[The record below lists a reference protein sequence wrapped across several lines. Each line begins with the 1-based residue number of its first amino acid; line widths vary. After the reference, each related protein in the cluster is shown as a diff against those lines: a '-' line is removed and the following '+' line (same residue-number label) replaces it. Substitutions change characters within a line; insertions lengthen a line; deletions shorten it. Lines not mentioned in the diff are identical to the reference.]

1 MRRRRKQEERQ
12 EEAVEPTAAQDSK
25 VVSALS
31 SNEAEAIAETSTE
44 RLREPVS
51 SATEVEEAFEPPV
64 SRDRERASSAGEEGT
79 KNMEEGGG
87 FARIKVIGLGGAGTN
102 AVDRMVAAG
111 LRGVEFIACNTDAQA
126 LALCTAERKLQLGN
140 NLTRGLGAG
149 GDPEIGLRAAEE
161 SRQEIKNS
169 LEGADMVF
177 ITAGMGGGTGTGAC
191 PVVAEV
197 AHELSALTVAVV
209 TKPFGF
215 ERGRRMA
222 VCERGIQALKEHV
235 DTLITIPNDRLLG
248 IVDKHATLD
257 EAFTQ
262 ADEILR
268 QGVQGISDLI
278 TVPGRINLDFADVK
292 AVMAGAG
299 SAIMGIGEATGEHR
313 ASEAAQSAISSP
325 LLETSIEGA
334 KRILFNITGG
344 PDLALAEVE
353 EAAQIVA
360 SASDTPDTNVIFGVV
375 VDREIGDV
383 VRVTVIA
390 TGFEPHTESGQKVVE
405 AFAEEVPEEPA
416 EPRDL
421 DVPAFVRRR

>member
-1 MRRRRKQEERQ
+1 MKRRRKQPQERQ
-12 EEAVEPTAAQDSK
+12 EEAVEPTAEESPVA
-25 VVSALS
+25 SAAS
-31 SNEAEAIAETSTE
+31 DVEDAFGAAAPE
-44 RLREPVS
+44 
-51 SATEVEEAFEPPV
+51 SAVTPAASDVEEAFRPPDV
-64 SRDRERASSAGEEGT
+64 GDAERALSAGEEGT
-79 KNMEEGGG
+79 RDMDEGGH
-87 FARIKVIGLGGAGTN
+87 FAKIKVIGLGGAGCN
-102 AVDRMVAAG
+102 AVDRMIAAD
-111 LRGVEFIACNTDAQA
+111 LRGVDFIAANTDAQA
-126 LALCTAERKLQLGN
+126 LALCSAERKLQLGKDI
-140 NLTRGLGAG
+140 TRGLGVG
-149 GDPEIGLRAAEE
+149 GDPELGLRAAEE

-177 ITAGMGGGTGTGAC
+177 ITAGMGGGTGTGGC

-197 AHELSALTVAVV
+197 ARELSALTVAVV

-222 VCERGIQALKEHV
+222 VAERGIQSLKEQV

-257 EAFTQ
+257 EAFAQ

-278 TVPGRINLDFADVK
+278 TVPGRINLDFADVRT
-292 AVMAGAG
+292 VMSGAG
-299 SAIMGIGEATGEHR
+299 TAIMGIGEASGEHR
-313 ASEAAQSAISSP
+313 ATEAAQAAISSP

-353 EAAQIVA
+353 EAAQIIA
-360 SASDTPDTNVIFGVV
+360 SASDTPDTNVLFGVV
-375 VDREIGDV
+375 IDPQIGDA

-390 TGFEPHTESGQKVVE
+390 TGFEPHAEGGQRMVE
-405 AFAEEVPEEPA
+405 AFAEEVPEEPG
-416 EPRDL
+416 EPHDL

>member
-1 MRRRRKQEERQ
+1 MKRRRKQEERQ
-12 EEAVEPTAAQDSK
+12 EEAAEPTAGPDSK
-25 VVSALS
+25 VVSARP
-31 SNEAEAIAETSTE
+31 SNEVEAIAETSTE
-44 RLREPVS
+44 RQRAPVS
-51 SATEVEEAFEPPV
+51 SASEVEEAFAPPV
-64 SRDRERASSAGEEGT
+64 PRESERALSASEEGT
-79 KNMEEGGG
+79 RNMDQGGG
-87 FARIKVIGLGGAGTN
+87 FARIKVIGLGGAGSN
-102 AVDRMVAAG
+102 AVDRMIAAE
-111 LRGVEFIACNTDAQA
+111 LRGVEFIAANTDSQA
-126 LALCTAERKLQLGN
+126 LALCSSERKLQLGN

-149 GDPEIGLRAAEE
+149 GDPEVGLRAAEE
-161 SRQEIKNS
+161 SRQEIKNA

-177 ITAGMGGGTGTGAC
+177 ITVGMGGGTGTGAC

-215 ERGRRMA
+215 ERGKRMA
-222 VCERGIQALKEHV
+222 VAERGIQSLKEHV

-257 EAFTQ
+257 EAFAQ

-292 AVMAGAG
+292 TVMSGAG
-299 SAIMGIGEATGEHR
+299 TAIMGIGDATGEHR
-313 ASEAAQSAISSP
+313 ATEAAQAAISSP

-360 SASDTPDTNVIFGVV
+360 SASDTPDTNVLFGVV
-375 VDREIGDV
+375 IDREIGDA

-390 TGFEPHTESGQKVVE
+390 TGFEPHAEGGQKVVE
-405 AFAEEVPEEPA
+405 AFAEAVPEEPS

>member
-1 MRRRRKQEERQ
+1 MKRRRKQEEGSQ
-12 EEAVEPTAAQDSK
+12 EAVEPLVMQQGEGA
-25 VVSALS
+25 
-31 SNEAEAIAETSTE
+31 
-44 RLREPVS
+44 S
-51 SATEVEEAFEPPV
+51 SASELEKAFEPPV
-64 SRDRERASSAGEEGT
+64 ARESERASFATEEGT
-79 KNMEEGGG
+79 KDMEPGAG
-87 FARIKVIGLGGAGTN
+87 FARIKVIGLGGAGSN
-102 AVDRMVAAG
+102 AVDRMIAAG
-111 LRGVEFIACNTDAQA
+111 LRGVEFIAANTDAQA
-126 LALCTAERKLQLGN
+126 LALCAAERKIQLGN

-149 GDPEIGLRAAEE
+149 GDPDIGLRAAEE

-197 AHELSALTVAVV
+197 AHELSELTVAVV

-222 VCERGIQALKEHV
+222 VAERGVQALKEHV

-257 EAFTQ
+257 EAFAQ

-268 QGVQGISDLI
+268 QGVQGISDLVI
-278 TVPGRINLDFADVK
+278 VPGRINLDFADVR
-292 AVMAGAG
+292 AVMSGAG
-299 SAIMGIGEATGEHR
+299 TAIMGIGESSGEHR
-313 ASEAAQSAISSP
+313 ASEAAQAAISSP

-344 PDLALAEVE
+344 PNLALAEVE

-360 SASDTPDTNVIFGVV
+360 SASDTPDTNVLFGVV
-375 VDREIGDV
+375 IDREIGDI

-390 TGFEPHTESGQKVVE
+390 TGFEPRGEGGQKMVE
-405 AFAEEVPEEPA
+405 AFAAEVPEEPA